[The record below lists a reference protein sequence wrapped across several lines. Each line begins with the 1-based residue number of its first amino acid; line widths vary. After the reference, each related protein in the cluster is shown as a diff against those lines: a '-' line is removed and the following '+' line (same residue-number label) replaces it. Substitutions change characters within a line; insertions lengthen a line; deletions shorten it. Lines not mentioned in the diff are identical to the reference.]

1 MSNAVAERPTRS
13 ALNTAM
19 QQTSG
24 GAIAFAPNTFD
35 GLLQVSSMM
44 ANAGAAV
51 PKHLRN
57 NAGMCMS
64 VAMVAYQNG
73 FNPFLLAADT
83 YVVNDIL
90 AWGAKSISAMINNSP
105 RLEGRLS
112 ISYGGQWP
120 NRTCTVRGKIKG
132 DPEVKEFTTNAATI
146 TTRNSPNWKQ
156 QPDVQL
162 AYVAQRNWARIHMS
176 EVTLGLLDSDE
187 ASDAGTHQGPDNAKD
202 VTPARPQRSDF
213 TGGASTV
220 VDVEAEPDPFVF
232 TDADGEVRE
241 TSNVHEFVSWLIDRL
256 DAETDINRIEG
267 LWETNSGQL
276 DRVRAADAKLADEA
290 HESYGLALDRAYV
303 NGSAQDHQPA
313 EETAA
318 QVLERIITEME
329 ATTTEADFMALVE
342 KYSRHVAEAGK
353 ADKDAYRA
361 TMKRYDAKLAA
372 LRAAEG

>member
-1 MSNAVAERPTRS
+1 
-13 ALNTAM
+13 
-19 QQTSG
+19 
-24 GAIAFAPNTFD
+24 
-35 GLLQVSSMM
+35 
-44 ANAGAAV
+44 
-51 PKHLRN
+51 
-57 NAGMCMS
+57 
-64 VAMVAYQNG
+64 
-73 FNPFLLAADT
+73 
-83 YVVNDIL
+83 
-90 AWGAKSISAMINNSP
+90 
-105 RLEGRLS
+105 
-112 ISYGGQWP
+112 
-120 NRTCTVRGKIKG
+120 
-132 DPEVKEFTTNAATI
+132 
-146 TTRNSPNWKQ
+146 
-156 QPDVQL
+156 L